1 MRNSVTF
8 HLRKEQ
14 VDFLKSKYSN
24 IQLVQNILAKE
35 DNLEFTVSVDD
46 KIEFYLW
53 LIDESINTMD
63 EDYDATEDTYELEGT
78 ADLIYYETEPK

>member
-14 VDFLKSKYSN
+14 VDFLKKKYSH
-24 IQLVQNILAKE
+24 IPLVQKVLAKE
-35 DNLEFTVSVDD
+35 NNLEFTISVDD
-46 KIEFYLW
+46 DIEFYLW

-63 EDYDATEDTYELEGT
+63 EDYDATEDTYEQEGI

>member
-53 LIDESINTMD
+53 LRAGGS
-63 EDYDATEDTYELEGT
+63 YGKPGAV
-78 ADLIYYETEPK
+78 A

>member
-63 EDYDATEDTYELEGT
+63 EDYDSTEDTYELEGI